1 MKRTTFLAAAFAL
14 VAGMALAQD
23 PTQAMIDQFKADG
36 YTRIE
41 VKTGP
46 TLTKI
51 EAIRDGQK
59 VEVVVDNATGE
70 VIKRETQAV
79 EPGEDISSGV
89 FIDDDGADDGAD
101 TDDDD
106 DDDGDDDDDSGSD
119 DHGGDDDSGSD
130 SDDD

>member
-1 MKRTTFLAAAFAL
+1 MKRTRFLAAAFAL

-23 PTQAMIDQFKADG
+23 PTEAMIDQFKADN

-41 VKTGP
+41 VNTGP

-59 VEVVVDNATGE
+59 VEVVVDNATGK
-70 VIKRETQAV
+70 VIKRETEAV
-79 EPGEDISSGV
+79 EPGEDISPGV

-106 DDDGDDDDDSGSD
+106 DGNDDDDSGSD
-119 DHGGDDDSGSD
+119 DHGGDDDSDSD